1 MYIALCG
8 EVFGIHLLLYL
19 LCDKEK
25 AMVYGKEIFKG
36 ILKKKLFQHY
46 KIEWIFLQK
55 KGVSMQMF
63 ILFITLNAIARIHLP
78 GYKDWV

>member
-25 AMVYGKEIFKG
+25 AMVYGEE
-36 ILKKKLFQHY
+36 ILKGFFYKLLFQHY
-46 KIEWIFLQK
+46 KIERIFLQ
-55 KGVSMQMF
+55 
-63 ILFITLNAIARIHLP
+63 
-78 GYKDWV
+78 